1 VNIKNIILYI
11 LLFNSIVINLIA
23 VDLEIDIFNPK
34 YKSIEIIFSESINEN
49 KLCNN
54 YNKNII
60 DIVKADLE
68 NSGAFLFNVSN
79 EVNIKFNKEEDTF
92 EIISIPYDNYDI
104 LVSTNCTY
112 DKENEF
118 YIIKSVAF
126 NKNNEIIF
134 TNLYKVNI
142 NKIDKRNI
150 QYLSHLISSDVYKNL
165 LGINGYFIKFL

>member
-1 VNIKNIILYI
+1 MNIKNIILYI

-104 LVSTNCTY
+104 LVSTN
-112 DKENEF
+112 
-118 YIIKSVAF
+118 
-126 NKNNEIIF
+126 
-134 TNLYKVNI
+134 
-142 NKIDKRNI
+142 
-150 QYLSHLISSDVYKNL
+150 
-165 LGINGYFIKFL
+165 